1 MKTTLHTILTILLAL
16 FFIYKGVDKIPIKVK
31 SITQEEIIETI
42 IERGSYEAPVGYKIT
57 MNTMRQSGFLRL
69 IAFFQIIAGILMII
83 PRTRLAGLL
92 FLLPMIFNIFFM
104 HVFFDNRIDENILT
118 TNKNI
123 FSKFYSAFLTCTHI
137 PDQEEFALTQWKTFV
152 KTFQP
157 YNEF

>member
-16 FFIYKGVDKIPIKVK
+16 FFIYKGVNKIPIKIK

-104 HVFFDNRIDENILT
+104 HVFFDNRIDENIVTGSLLALNLILCSYYYKRIQLILLEK
-118 TNKNI
+118 NK
-123 FSKFYSAFLTCTHI
+123 
-137 PDQEEFALTQWKTFV
+137 
-152 KTFQP
+152 
-157 YNEF
+157 

>member
-118 TNKNI
+118 GSLLALNLLLCSYYYKRIQLILLEKNK
-123 FSKFYSAFLTCTHI
+123 
-137 PDQEEFALTQWKTFV
+137 
-152 KTFQP
+152 
-157 YNEF
+157 

>member
-16 FFIYKGVDKIPIKVK
+16 FFIYKGVNKIPIKIK

-57 MNTMRQSGFLRL
+57 MNTMGQSGFLRL

-92 FLLPMIFNIFFM
+92 FLFPMIFNIFFM
-104 HVFFDNRIDENILT
+104 HVFFDNRMDENIVTGSLLALNIILCSYYYKRIQRILLEK
-118 TNKNI
+118 TN
-123 FSKFYSAFLTCTHI
+123 
-137 PDQEEFALTQWKTFV
+137 
-152 KTFQP
+152 
-157 YNEF
+157 